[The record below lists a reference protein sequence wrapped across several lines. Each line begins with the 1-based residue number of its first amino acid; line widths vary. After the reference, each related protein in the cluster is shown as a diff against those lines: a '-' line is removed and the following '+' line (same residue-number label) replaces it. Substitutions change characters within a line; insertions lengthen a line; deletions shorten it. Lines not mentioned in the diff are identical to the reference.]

1 MPKFEDL
8 IILVATAGMVV
19 AAGVFFTTRKA
30 AAGSSS
36 STTPSGGWLTG
47 SNGANT
53 APAVWASIP
62 TYVQQDPRADY
73 SIFTPAVDVAGRPID
88 IAHANT
94 EGGFQ

>member
-1 MPKFEDL
+1 MPKFEDI

-30 AAGSSS
+30 AASSS
-36 STTPSGGWLTG
+36 STTPGNSWLTG
-47 SNGANT
+47 SNGANA
-53 APAVWASIP
+53 APAAWASLP
-62 TYVQQDPRADY
+62 TYVQQDPRSDY
-73 SIFTPAVDVAGRPID
+73 SIFKPATDIAGNPID